1 MPSQAVVYVVWG
13 AAKYA
18 HEALDSA
25 RSVRAHMPNIP
36 IYLKVSEQ
44 ALLDGLDTSAFDRVD
59 VVEDAPPGPIVKAL
73 FLDGLVEDQ
82 LLYLDVDT
90 RICGDLAPAFALL
103 DRFDVAAAHAPVR
116 SWIEGEMPEIPAAF
130 TDLNGGVI
138 FVRNTPAVRA
148 ALSEWRRLYDEL
160 KPLSRQDQPS
170 LRKAMW
176 QSDLSIYVMP
186 PEWNARLVFP
196 IYLAEPVRILHA
208 RFPDMAAAERKANR
222 YTGQRLLTPPVF
234 LPFGQGLKWRII
246 RFVIRHRLTGLRKFW
261 PKRRD
266 AS

>member
-1 MPSQAVVYVVWG
+1 MYVVWG
-13 AAKYA
+13 AADYA
-18 HEALDSA
+18 REALDSA
-25 RSVRAHMPNIP
+25 RSVRAHMPDIP
-36 IYLKVSEQ
+36 IYLKVAERK
-44 ALLDGLDTSAFDRVD
+44 LLEGLDTSAFERVEI
-59 VVEDAPPGPIVKAL
+59 VEDAPAGPIVKAL

-90 RICGDLAPAFALL
+90 RICDDLAPAFALL
-103 DRFDVAAAHAPVR
+103 DRFDVAAAHAPIRTCVP
-116 SWIEGEMPEIPAAF
+116 GEMPDIPAAF
-130 TDLNGGVI
+130 TELNGGVI

-160 KPLSRQDQPS
+160 RPLSRQDQPS
-170 LRKAMW
+170 LRKALW

-196 IYLAEPVRILHA
+196 IYLAEPVRILHS
-208 RFPDMAAAERKANR
+208 RFPDMPAAERKANR
-222 YTGQRLLTPPVF
+222 DTGQRIFHPPAF

-246 RFVIRHRLTGLRKFW
+246 RFVVRHRLTGLRKFW
-261 PKRRD
+261 PRRRE